1 MPGWIRRVLAAS
13 ALGAGATAVGYVGL
27 VTGACPL
34 DLGVGRRVRPL
45 GPQLVDMA
53 APREV
58 VFDVIAEPYLGRAPR
73 ALADK
78 LRVLERGS
86 DMVLAAHFTP
96 LGGRLG
102 LVAQTVET
110 VRFSR
115 PERVDF
121 RLVRGPVPHV
131 VEAFVLSEQAGG
143 AGTRLAYSGEIGADL
158 WRAGERWCAVVA
170 ARWEQTVA
178 ASLGAVKIEAERRAA
193 ASAASRRPGGRQRAG
208 SWHEPRNQIRQTIL
222 EGAAVAPAYVFDV
235 NETLLDL
242 AALDPHFE
250 RAFGDPGAREAWFQQ
265 LIQSALVTIATGRY
279 HQFGTIAKAA
289 LDTTAT
295 RHGVTLAEAD
305 KQAILQGMQELPPHP
320 EVPAALGRLRD
331 RGLRLA
337 ALTNS
342 TGQVAQAQ
350 LANAGLAELFEQILS
365 ADQAGRLKPAPE
377 PYLLAAERLGV

>member
-110 VRFSR
+110 VRFTR
-115 PERVDF
+115 PERIDF

-131 VEAFVLSEQAGG
+131 VEAFVLTEQTGG
-143 AGTRLAYSGEIGADL
+143 AGTRLAYSGDIGADL
-158 WRAGERWCAVVA
+158 WRLGEWWSEVVGR
-170 ARWEQTVA
+170 RWEQTVA
-178 ASLGAVKIEAERRAA
+178 SSLGAVKAEAERRAA
-193 ASAASRRPGGRQRAG
+193 ASSRRPGGRQ
-208 SWHEPRNQIRQTIL
+208 
-222 EGAAVAPAYVFDV
+222 
-235 NETLLDL
+235 
-242 AALDPHFE
+242 
-250 RAFGDPGAREAWFQQ
+250 
-265 LIQSALVTIATGRY
+265 
-279 HQFGTIAKAA
+279 
-289 LDTTAT
+289 
-295 RHGVTLAEAD
+295 
-305 KQAILQGMQELPPHP
+305 PP
-320 EVPAALGRLRD
+320 
-331 RGLRLA
+331 
-337 ALTNS
+337 
-342 TGQVAQAQ
+342 
-350 LANAGLAELFEQILS
+350 
-365 ADQAGRLKPAPE
+365 AGR
-377 PYLLAAERLGV
+377 